1 MESGPEK
8 QFWPYFNENNTE
20 DEVIDDFLNVLL
32 EVESI
37 DVAEKTQHSI
47 KTEGGDD
54 VPDGGRTGIA
64 THDGLEIP
72 PVGSL
77 LDSEEEAE
85 IDPQLYHEQVAQTF
99 GVGGSGG
106 VAMGRLAMG
115 VGGHPSSPT

>member
-54 VPDGGRTGIA
+54 VPDGDERASPLMMVSRSLPSGPF
-64 THDGLEIP
+64 GLRRR
-72 PVGSL
+72 G
-77 LDSEEEAE
+77 
-85 IDPQLYHEQVAQTF
+85 
-99 GVGGSGG
+99 
-106 VAMGRLAMG
+106 
-115 VGGHPSSPT
+115 